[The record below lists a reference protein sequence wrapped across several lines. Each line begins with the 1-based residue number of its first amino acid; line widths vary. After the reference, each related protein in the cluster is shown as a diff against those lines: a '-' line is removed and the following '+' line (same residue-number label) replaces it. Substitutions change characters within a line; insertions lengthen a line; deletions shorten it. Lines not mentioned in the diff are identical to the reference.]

1 MASQNFNTSIT
12 TDDNVHDHPYKH
24 PIYDVYLPIMY
35 IIICVSGL
43 LGNVLVIVVFVFYEK
58 KKTLTEA
65 FFLNLAVA
73 DILFLCS
80 LPFLSYQ
87 LYDKWIFGDIM
98 CKVIFGM
105 YRVNLFTSMLT
116 LTAITF
122 DRFVSIVKGVKAQK
136 YQQHKHKWGAA
147 ICASIWATALLLVVP
162 QFIFLISKEDNDCQE
177 DYGDMKKLRITVYSF
192 QLVVGFFLPSST
204 MVICYS
210 FILNTLIRSK
220 SLQKK
225 KSIRIILA
233 LVVVFIITQLPFNVT
248 LLIFIIKDNEA
259 ELFEV
264 LAVLE
269 SVAYLHACLN
279 PILYFFVGSKFR
291 NSFWK
296 MLRGFGLGKGW
307 EEPSH
312 GTEGSSK
319 VVSGSTHV
327 EAFSLVQT

>member
-1 MASQNFNTSIT
+1 MTMTT
-12 TDDNVHDHPYKH
+12 TDYNNVLH
-24 PIYDVYLPIMY
+24 PIYEVYLPIIY
-35 IIICVSGL
+35 IITCVAGL
-43 LGNVLVIVVFVFYEK
+43 LGNALVIVVFVFYEK
-58 KKTLTEA
+58 KNTLTEA

-73 DILFLCS
+73 DILFLYS
-80 LPFLSYQ
+80 FPFLFYQ
-87 LYDKWIFGDIM
+87 LHYNKWIFGEIT
-98 CKVIFGM
+98 CKVVFGM

-136 YQQHKHKWGAA
+136 YQQRKHKWGAA
-147 ICASIWATALLLVVP
+147 MCAFIWVIALLLAVP
-162 QFIFLISKEDNDCQE
+162 QFKYLKDDYGYCIE
-177 DYGDMKKLRITVYSF
+177 DYEDMKKLRITVYSI
-192 QLVVGFFLPSST
+192 QLVVGFFLPLST
-204 MVICYS
+204 MVICYG

-233 LVVVFIITQLPFNVT
+233 LVVVFMVTQLPFNVT
-248 LLIFIIKDNEA
+248 LLIFTIKDDHQ
-259 ELFEV
+259 LLEV

-296 MLRGFGLGKGW
+296 MLSGFRLVKGR
-307 EEPSH
+307 EEPSR
-312 GTEGSSK
+312 GNEGSSK

-327 EAFSLVQT
+327 EAFSLVQI

>member
-1 MASQNFNTSIT
+1 MVSQNFTTPIT
-12 TDDNVHDHPYKH
+12 TDYNVHDHDNKD

-80 LPFLSYQ
+80 LPFLFYQ
-87 LYDKWIFGDIM
+87 LYNKWIFGDIM

-136 YQQHKHKWGAA
+136 YQQHKHKWGAV

-162 QFIFLISKEDNDCQE
+162 QFIFSKEDNDSCQE
-177 DYGDMKKLRITVYSF
+177 EYGDMKKLRITVYSF

-204 MVICYS
+204 MVICYG

-233 LVVVFIITQLPFNVT
+233 LVVVFIVTQLPFNVT
-248 LLIFIIKDNEA
+248 LLIMITNKENDT
-259 ELFEV
+259 ELFKV
-264 LAVLE
+264 LVVLE